1 MKKVFNFILTVPII
15 GLSSIYFYVLIT
27 VISLR
32 SFEFYKIDP
41 KQSVVNFIYEPTII
55 ISMLGIFIFIPLG
68 IFILLI
74 DYIKFKGKLTS
85 NIFKWIY
92 LIGVVLTIFLYY
104 VDLGYC
110 QIWFFD

>member
-1 MKKVFNFILTVPII
+1 MKKAFNFILIIPFI

-27 VISLR
+27 IISLH

-41 KQSVVNFIYEPTII
+41 KQSAISFIYEPTLI

-74 DYIKFKGKLTS
+74 DYFKFKGNLTS

-92 LIGVVLTIFLYY
+92 LIGVVLTIFLHY